1 MKRFFVLFGAL
12 LFGLA
17 AGPANAR
24 VGDVWS
30 YTSNTAR
37 LEMNYGPSPFVGPV
51 IDVLVSCEWRY
62 LALGKVQVIYHKVND
77 RINQLGVNV
86 YDNID
91 QTIILTYE
99 QYPEARSMMMANIL
113 GDQQPRQAYGEASA
127 LEVISRLHNGRQEN
141 IRNESGLFYFI
152 GSPLGGSW
160 RSSQASSF
168 SFGNT
173 ELNAGIC
180 LRNTRRISA
189 VGPGFDTMRQMSRRF
204 SWGLR

>member
-1 MKRFFVLFGAL
+1 MKRIFVLFGAL

-37 LEMNYGPSPFVGPV
+37 LEMNYGPSPFVGP
-51 IDVLVSCEWRY
+51 
-62 LALGKVQVIYHKVND
+62 AFQVIYHKVND

-189 VGPGFDTMRQMSRRF
+189 VGPGFDTMRQMARRF